1 MRSTADRCAFVAAML
16 FNLLLWPVGAVPAV
30 AATGAQSY
38 PVKPLRLVVPFP
50 AGASSDIVGRML
62 GEKLAEQMGEQIV
75 ADNRP
80 GAGGNVGIGFTAKSP
95 PDGYTIVIATSSIA
109 VSPSL

>member
-38 PVKPLRLVVPFP
+38 PVKPLRLVVFRGCLT
-50 AGASSDIVGRML
+50 AGLRQFAIVWVKMIHPKGSR
-62 GEKLAEQMGEQIV
+62 
-75 ADNRP
+75 
-80 GAGGNVGIGFTAKSP
+80 AGPVPT
-95 PDGYTIVIATSSIA
+95 
-109 VSPSL
+109 